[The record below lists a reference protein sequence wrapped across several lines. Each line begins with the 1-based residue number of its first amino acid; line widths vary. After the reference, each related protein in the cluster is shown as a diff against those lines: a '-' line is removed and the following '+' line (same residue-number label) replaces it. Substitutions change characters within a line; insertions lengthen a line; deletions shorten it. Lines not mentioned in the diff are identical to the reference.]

1 MYEQDKAQKA
11 RYIGWGIGLVVVAV
25 AVIAKLVFKF

>member
-11 RYIGWGIGLVVVAV
+11 RNIGWGIGLALVAV
-25 AVIAKLVFKF
+25 VVIAKLVFKF